1 MRAHRRFRQVV
12 AVCALLL
19 VATAACHLVFRSGA
33 PAIEQ
38 PAHAALDYSPVDLVL
53 TSDETR
59 ALTANQ
65 TANSVTLVDLAS
77 GKIVAE
83 APCGDRPTNL
93 AITPDGRRALATA
106 TFSGDLVTFDLSS
119 DQLKQ
124 AGSLWL
130 GFEPRGLAISPDGK
144 LTYVALTTAACIAVV
159 DIDRL
164 QVLDRIAVGR
174 WPRTLALSPDGKRLA
189 VGCSGAGGVAI
200 IDTVARKQ
208 LYLEDFVG
216 LNFGQMQV
224 TFDSSEVYFPWGVY
238 RQTPITPA
246 NIRRGWVIASR
257 VGRLPLDRQA
267 RREAIA
273 LDPEGRAVGDPH
285 GLALSPDEQTLVCT
299 ASGTHELLVYRV
311 PGLPFQD
318 YGGPG
323 DHINADLLKDRER
336 FDRIPL
342 GGWPM
347 AVRYSKRGDQVYI
360 ANYLLNAIQVVDMA
374 NRKLTRTIA
383 LGSAPTP
390 SLARQGEA
398 IFYDA
403 GRSLDQWYSCHSC
416 HYDGH
421 SDAVTMDT
429 KNDGRFGNSKAVLSL
444 RGSAET
450 GPWFWHGTVA
460 DFDAALRQS
469 LTDTMLGK
477 PPTNEDVAAVA
488 AFLKTLKLP
497 PNPHRQSADLKEAIT
512 RGEVVFHSEKA
523 GCARCH
529 PAPLFTD
536 GKKHDVGL
544 GSKGDVYQGY
554 NPPSLRGVFDRI
566 VYLHDG
572 RAKSLE
578 EVLKGSHNPAKV
590 TGNGEL
596 SDQEMKDLLVYL
608 RSL

>member
-1 MRAHRRFRQVV
+1 
-12 AVCALLL
+12 LLL
-19 VATAACHLVFRSGA
+19 L
-33 PAIEQ
+33 
-38 PAHAALDYSPVDLVL
+38 AALWAFAVGPDDASIFRVAASEEPTHPATDYSPVDLVL
-53 TSDETR
+53 NSDESR

-65 TANSVTLVDLAS
+65 TANSIALVDLAS
-77 GKIVAE
+77 GKIMSE
-83 APCGDRPTNL
+83 APCGDRPTNV
-93 AITPDGRRALATA
+93 AITPDGRRVLATA
-106 TFSGDLVTFDLSS
+106 TYSGELVRFQLAN

-124 AGSLWL
+124 IGSLQL

-144 LTYVALTTAACIAVV
+144 LAYVALTTGAAIAVV

-174 WPRTLALSPDGKRLA
+174 WPRTLALSPDGNRLA

-200 IDTVARKQ
+200 VDTVARKQ
-208 LYLEDFVG
+208 LFLEDFVG

-224 TFDSSEVYFPWGVY
+224 TADGSQVYFPWANY

-257 VGRLPLDRQA
+257 IARLPLDRAA

-273 LDPEGRAVGDPH
+273 LDPEGRAVGDPF

-299 ASGTHELLVYRV
+299 ASGTHELLVYKL

-323 DHINADLLKDRER
+323 DHIHPDLLKDRER

-342 GGWPM
+342 GGRPM
-347 AVRYSKRGDQVYI
+347 TVRYSKRGDQAFI
-360 ANYLLNAIQVVDMA
+360 ANYLLNAIQVVDVA
-374 NRKLTRTIA
+374 NRKLARTIS

-416 HYDGH
+416 HYEGH
-421 SDAVTMDT
+421 SNAVAMDT

-450 GPWFWHGTVA
+450 GPWFWHGTVS
-460 DFDAALRQS
+460 DFDTALRQS

-477 PPTNEDVAAVA
+477 PPTDHDVAAVA
-488 AFLKTLKLP
+488 AFIKTLKLP
-497 PNPHRQSADLKEAIT
+497 PNPHRQADDLKEAIV
-512 RGEVVFHSEKA
+512 RGEAVFQSTKA

-544 GSKGDVYQGY
+544 GSKGDVYPSY
-554 NPPSLRGVFDRI
+554 NPPSLRGVYDRI
-566 VYLHDG
+566 LYLHDG

-578 EVLKGSHNPAKV
+578 EVLRGPHYPSRV
-590 TGNGEL
+590 TGTGEL
-596 SDQEMKDLLVYL
+596 TDDELRDLLAYL
-608 RSL
+608 KSL